1 MEMELTGRYSALE
14 DSSDNEAPGNE
25 AVEST
30 LEDQGL
36 IPSDTSAERRIFRS
50 RGRQN
55 RNRQKSVINDV
66 FIELSKN
73 KPHYVKEDIPE
84 DLLA

>member
-1 MEMELTGRYSALE
+1 METELTGHYSAFE

-36 IPSDTSAERRIFRS
+36 ILSDRGARRRIFKS

-66 FIELSKN
+66 FIESSKN

>member
-1 MEMELTGRYSALE
+1 MEFTGEYSVFE

-30 LEDQGL
+30 LEDRGL
-36 IPSDTSAERRIFRS
+36 ILSDRSVRRRIFKP

-55 RNRQKSVINDV
+55 RTGQKFVVNDV
-66 FIELSKN
+66 FIESSKN
-73 KPHYVKEDIPE
+73 KPHYVKENIPE
-84 DLLA
+84 DLLG

>member
-1 MEMELTGRYSALE
+1 MEFTGEYSVFE
-14 DSSDNEAPGNE
+14 DSSDNEAPENE

-36 IPSDTSAERRIFRS
+36 ILSDRSARRRIFKP

-55 RNRQKSVINDV
+55 RTGQKFVVNDV
-66 FIELSKN
+66 FIESSKN
-73 KPHYVKEDIPE
+73 KPHYVKENIPE
-84 DLLA
+84 DLLG

>member
-14 DSSDNEAPGNE
+14 DSSDNEAPGHE